1 MSKRVCVNPSS
12 HLQPPMCS
20 SPTSLALASTLTPS
34 VSASSHN
41 SASPNQSSNNE
52 DGTLLIDEGDEN
64 NDDDSLED
72 ILKKNKQQAAST
84 LPHIP
89 KNLAHNLQAQIQ
101 QATKNIQMQQKGM
114 DMASLLSKASHLNN
128 LKLAQRMG
136 GNRML
141 NSAQQ
146 LLVCSI
152 YLIDFLNWN
161 CLKSS
166 LNNSVGNQSD
176 IKDEADS
183 DLEEIMC
190 DDDSD
195 SRSNS
200 MSMMI
205 KVMIV
210 WLLRRRLFQQKELSE
225 LEIKSNRRLQQW

>member
-1 MSKRVCVNPSS
+1 MSKRVCVNPTTN
-12 HLQPPMCS
+12 QPPMCS

-64 NDDDSLED
+64 HDDDSLED
-72 ILKKNKQQAAST
+72 ILKKNKQQAS

-101 QATKNIQMQQKGM
+101 QATKNIQMQQKV

-146 LLVCSI
+146 ILVWKFYIASI
-152 YLIDFLNWN
+152 
-161 CLKSS
+161 
-166 LNNSVGNQSD
+166 
-176 IKDEADS
+176 
-183 DLEEIMC
+183 
-190 DDDSD
+190 
-195 SRSNS
+195 
-200 MSMMI
+200 
-205 KVMIV
+205 
-210 WLLRRRLFQQKELSE
+210 
-225 LEIKSNRRLQQW
+225 